1 MRKFF
6 ILIVLIGLGLGTAVQ
21 AQELN
26 FTVKVNIQRLLTADP
41 AVFNGLEQ
49 ALKEYVNSTKW
60 TEDDFRLEE
69 RIKGNA
75 LLTITGEAMDDSQRP
90 IPNVYTAELAI
101 QASRPIYGTSNETT
115 LFNYIDR
122 DITFKYEQF
131 QPLQFSKSVFNDNLS
146 HVLAFYAHII
156 LGMDYDSFSL
166 NGGTEYFQAA
176 QQIVN
181 VAQSAAAV
189 RGRGW
194 TSIEGNNRNRFWLIE
209 NWLSPRMKPMRE
221 LQYVYHR
228 LGLDQMSQDPAKGR
242 SIIAKTLENAQKS
255 FDTYP
260 NTILMQ
266 LFLSSKSKEITDIFR
281 QGTPDERDRAADV
294 MTRID
299 PTNANNYRQLRQ

>member
-1 MRKFF
+1 MRNFF
-6 ILIVLIGLGLGTAVQ
+6 VPFVLFFVGLSMVQ

-26 FTVKVNIQRLLTADP
+26 FTTKVNIQRLLTADP

-49 ALKEYVNSTKW
+49 SLREFVNSSKW
-60 TEDDFRLEE
+60 TEDDFRQEE
-69 RIKGNA
+69 RIKGNI
-75 LLTITGEAMDDSQRP
+75 LLTITGEATDDSQRP

-101 QASRPIYGTSNETT
+101 QASRPIYGTNNETT

-122 DITFKYEQF
+122 EVTFKYEQF

-146 HVLAFYAHII
+146 QVVAFYIHII

-166 NGGTEYFQAA
+166 NGGSDYFQAA

-181 VAQSAAAV
+181 VAQSASAV
-189 RGRGW
+189 KGKGW
-194 TSIEGNNRNRFWLIE
+194 SSIEGNNRNRFWVSE
-209 NWLSPRMKPMRE
+209 NWSSPRMKPMRE
-221 LQYVYHR
+221 LQYAYHR

-242 SIIAKTLENAQKS
+242 SIISQTLENARKS

-266 LFLSSKSKEITDIFR
+266 LFLTSKSKEITEIFKVGSPAEKDKVADI
-281 QGTPDERDRAADV
+281 
-294 MTRID
+294 MSRID

>member
-1 MRKFF
+1 MRNFF
-6 ILIVLIGLGLGTAVQ
+6 TVVVIFFAGLVMIQ

-26 FTVKVNIQRLLTADP
+26 FTTKVNIQRLLAADP

-49 ALKEYVNSTKW
+49 ALREFVNSGKW
-60 TEDDFRLEE
+60 TEDDFRQEE
-69 RIKGNA
+69 RIKGNI
-75 LLTITGEAMDDSQRP
+75 LLTITGEATDDSQRP

-101 QASRPIYGTSNETT
+101 QASRPIYGSSNETA

-122 DITFKYEQF
+122 EVTFKYEQF

-146 HVLAFYAHII
+146 QVVAFYIHII

-166 NGGTEYFQAA
+166 NGGSDYFQAA

-181 VAQSAAAV
+181 VAQSASAV
-189 RGRGW
+189 KGKGW
-194 TSIEGNNRNRFWLIE
+194 NSIEGNNRNRFWISE
-209 NWLSPRMKPMRE
+209 NWSSPRMKPMRE

-242 SIIAKTLENAQKS
+242 SIISKTLENARKS

-266 LFLSSKSKEITDIFR
+266 LFLTSKSKEITEIFR
-281 QGTPDERDRAADV
+281 VGTPDEKDRVADI
-294 MTRID
+294 MSRID

>member
-1 MRKFF
+1 MRNFF
-6 ILIVLIGLGLGTAVQ
+6 TVFVIFFAGLVMIQ

-26 FTVKVNIQRLLTADP
+26 FTTKVNIQRLLAADP

-49 ALKEYVNSTKW
+49 ALREFVNSGKW
-60 TEDDFRLEE
+60 TEDDFRQEE
-69 RIKGNA
+69 RIKGNI
-75 LLTITGEAMDDSQRP
+75 LLTITGEATDDSQRP

-101 QASRPIYGTSNETT
+101 QASRPIYGSSNETA

-122 DITFKYEQF
+122 EVTFKYEQF

-146 HVLAFYAHII
+146 QVVAFYIHII

-166 NGGTEYFQAA
+166 NGGSDYFQAA

-181 VAQSAAAV
+181 VAQSASAV
-189 RGRGW
+189 KGKGW
-194 TSIEGNNRNRFWLIE
+194 NSIEGNNRNRFWISE
-209 NWLSPRMKPMRE
+209 NWSSPRMKPMRE

-242 SIIAKTLENAQKS
+242 SIISKTLENARKS

-266 LFLSSKSKEITDIFR
+266 LFLTSKSKEITEIFR
-281 QGTPDERDRAADV
+281 VGTPDEKDRVADI
-294 MTRID
+294 MSRID